1 MVPWHLTPSHLNEK
15 PLQTMTSPG
24 NGLEI
29 GATAVSHRRDRQQ
42 EPELQAKSTRQ
53 SRATGCSFCRDT
65 ITLLWFATTTV
76 GVSALICPQ
85 NSPGANLQT
94 SFCGVPESPGFRRE
108 RDVLAR
114 IWTFSKVRDLTY
126 RASGAQRCFRLN
138 SRRNDDDGADD
149 SAESEIGMERAFEQ
163 LDSLPSSLFKDG
175 SGEGPGRKST
185 DGEKL
190 ITPPDLVIEQN
201 TPPLEEQ
208 VSLYK
213 GMMEEVEKKGE
224 DDLYSDMLADMLEG
238 SGIAATS
245 SKLQQQTKKE
255 SPEEDEQPLLLSAL
269 LSAQQQATDTKPKTT
284 DELIDNVLHEVFQE
298 INKPGTSATGDTTTP
313 LVSDL
318 QSDQSLRKEIEAI
331 FERGNEQLLQSLEE
345 MRHEQQELAAKQ
357 SAAAQQKQ
365 DKAASSLGKEDR
377 RRLEKAESAMEQVLR
392 RVTAETEQ
400 VEKAVQDLQAAQKSL
415 ETGTDLASK
424 LRSGGLPKQA
434 ALSGFLLFSLRSI
447 LDTVAALGNAADAQA
462 LTTSALLQS
471 AVAFAC
477 AAYFFLA

>member
-1 MVPWHLTPSHLNEK
+1 
-15 PLQTMTSPG
+15 
-24 NGLEI
+24 
-29 GATAVSHRRDRQQ
+29 
-42 EPELQAKSTRQ
+42 
-53 SRATGCSFCRDT
+53 
-65 ITLLWFATTTV
+65 
-76 GVSALICPQ
+76 
-85 NSPGANLQT
+85 
-94 SFCGVPESPGFRRE
+94 
-108 RDVLAR
+108 VLAR
-114 IWTFSKVRDLTY
+114 ISTLSKVRDDLWF
-126 RASGAQRCFRLN
+126 AACGAQRCFRLN
-138 SRRNDDDGADD
+138 SRRNDDDGADG
-149 SAESEIGMERAFEQ
+149 SAESEIGMDRAFEQ
-163 LDSLPSSLFKDG
+163 LDSLPSSLFEDD

-185 DGEKL
+185 VDEKL
-190 ITPPDLVIEQN
+190 IAPTDLVIEQN
-201 TPPLEEQ
+201 TPALEEQ

-238 SGIAATS
+238 SDIASTS
-245 SKLQQQTKKE
+245 SKQQQRQAKKE
-255 SPEEDEQPLLLSAL
+255 APEEDEQPSLLSAL

-298 INKPGTSATGDTTTP
+298 INKPGTSATGETTTP
-313 LVSDL
+313 LVSEL
-318 QSDQSLRKEIEAI
+318 QNDQSLRKEIEAI

-345 MRHEQQELAAKQ
+345 MRQEQQALAAKQ

-365 DKAASSLGKEDR
+365 DKAASSLGEEDR

-447 LDTVAALGNAADAQA
+447 LDTVAALGNGADAQA